1 MQEDHSLSYTLGLDI
16 GSNSVG
22 WAAIDENGGKLLGMG
37 VRVFPEGV
45 DRDTSGAE
53 HSKNDGRRIARGHRR
68 QIARRARRKAAVRQ
82 ALYEAGLWTD
92 ETAPTALTADPYAL
106 RAKGLD
112 ERLTLPEF
120 GRVLLHL
127 AQRRGFLSNRKADRG
142 KRKENSET
150 LQAISALENA
160 IEKSGSRTLGEYLSR
175 IGRGEIQ
182 VQEHHQRGWHT
193 HRSMFEREFELLWEK
208 QRQFHPDILTDQ
220 LKYGRRGP
228 QTYPREPLPLKR
240 RDGRTL
246 LQEFGFHGL
255 LFFQRSLYWP
265 KSVVGRCDLEPRE
278 KRCER
283 ADRRAQRFR
292 LLNEVNNLRIIPQKG
307 EVRGLTP
314 AEREKVIA
322 LLSKA
327 KEVNFDRLRR
337 ELGLLEGDFFNLEAG
352 RRTKLD
358 GAPVD
363 CALSKNTLF
372 GPRWWKLPDAQRT
385 SIVRSLLDDEEPEI
399 LRKATEEWGCNSE
412 LARALADL
420 DLTAIVRGYSS
431 LSVTAIEK
439 LLPHL
444 EQGLPL
450 MTRDGTPSALAA
462 AGYLRPDQRT
472 LRKGDQLPLPSEK
485 ITNPLV
491 RQALFEVRK
500 VIHAVIREWGRPK
513 AIHIELLREVQGS
526 PQKRAEVAGQMRE
539 RERLRSAA
547 ADAIREHGFKPT
559 KEAIDRW
566 LLWKEQGEICLYSGQ
581 PISPQQLLSGEV
593 DVDHILPYSRSLDD
607 SLMNK
612 VVCFRDEN
620 RNKGNRTV
628 REWLEHSQPEK
639 YEAILQ
645 RARALP
651 VAIRSR
657 KVLKLKTKEVVL
669 DQFLA
674 RQFTDSAYITT
685 QVLDLLRHLEGVD
698 VVPVK
703 GQLTAELR
711 HMWGL
716 NSILRDDGLN
726 LKNREDH
733 RHHAVDALVVALT
746 NRSRLSALA
755 RIRETNEQL
764 PLPFSNFREA
774 VEEVVA
780 GIKVSHKAVRDIAG
794 ALHEETIYGPTSK
807 PHRAQ
812 DGATRPHA
820 RGWIEQEGLFVV
832 RKKLEDLTLNE
843 VDNIRDPQVKALV
856 VARLAQFGI
865 TPGRKKKGSQDRTT
879 DKIPQDVWKEPLLLV
894 RKGART
900 SSRPSV
906 IKKVRILK
914 PEGTIRPI
922 RGGTAWVKPGNTH
935 HIALFELPAPPGK
948 KPRRDMIAVSMMEA
962 AQRAQRGEP
971 LVCRVHPTIPQAKFL
986 FSLSWGEMVWAN
998 IRGREDLYVF
1008 RTAAST
1014 QGQIYFVSHSD
1025 ARPSSRAKKFA
1036 VMANT
1041 LNGVKV
1047 TVDPLGRIRNAND

>member
-1 MQEDHSLSYTLGLDI
+1 LSYTLGLDI

-22 WAAIDENGGKLLGMG
+22 WAAIDEEGGKLLGMG

-45 DRDTSGAE
+45 DRDTTGAE
-53 HSKNDGRRIARGHRR
+53 HSKNEARRMARGHRR
-68 QIARRARRKAAVRQ
+68 QIARRARRKAAVRR
-82 ALYEAGLWTD
+82 ALYEAGLWTN
-92 ETAPTALTADPYAL
+92 ETAQDALKADPYSL

-112 ERLTLPEF
+112 EELTLPEF

-150 LQAISALENA
+150 LQEISALAHA
-160 IEKSGSRTLGEYLSR
+160 IEQSGSRTLGEYLHR
-175 IGRGEIQ
+175 VGTGEIQ

-193 HRSMFEREFELLWEK
+193 HRTMFEREFELLWEK
-208 QRQFHPDILTDQ
+208 QREYHPDVLTDA
-220 LKYGRRGP
+220 LKYGRRGR
-228 QTYPREPLPLKR
+228 QSYPREPLPLKR

-307 EVRGLTP
+307 DVRTLTP
-314 AEREKVIA
+314 EERGKVIA
-322 LLSKA
+322 LLSKVEKA
-327 KEVNFDRLRR
+327 DFDRLRK
-337 ELGLLEGDFFNLEAG
+337 ELGLFEGDLFNLEAG
-352 RRTKLD
+352 SRKKLD
-358 GAPVD
+358 GAPID
-363 CALSKNTLF
+363 CALASKKLF
-372 GPRWWKLPDAQRT
+372 GPGWWKRPDAERT
-385 SIVRSLLDDEEPEI
+385 AIVRSLLDDEEPEI
-399 LRKATEEWGCNSE
+399 LRKATTAWGCDDE
-412 LARALADL
+412 LARALAAV

-444 EQGLPL
+444 EQGLPM

-472 LRKGDQLPLPSEK
+472 LRKGELLPLPSEK

-500 VIHAVIREWGRPK
+500 VVHAVLREWGRPK
-513 AIHIELLREVQGS
+513 AIHMELLREVQGS
-526 PQKRAEVAGQMRE
+526 PQKRAEAARQMRE

-547 ADAIREHGFKPT
+547 ADAIRELGFKPSR
-559 KEAIDRW
+559 EAIDRW

-581 PISPQQLLSGEV
+581 TISPQQLLSGEV
-593 DVDHILPYSRSLDD
+593 DLDHILPYSRTLDD

-612 VVCFRDEN
+612 VVCFRNEN
-620 RNKGNRTV
+620 QGNRTV
-628 REWLEHSQPEK
+628 REWLEDSQPQK
-639 YEAILQ
+639 YDAILQ
-645 RARALP
+645 RARSFP
-651 VAIRSR
+651 HEVRSR
-657 KVLKLKTKEVVL
+657 KILKLKTKEVVL

-685 QVLDLLRHLEGVD
+685 QVLDLLRHLDGVD

-716 NSILRDDGLN
+716 NSVLRDDGLN

-746 NRSRLSALA
+746 NRSRLQALA
-755 RIRETNEQL
+755 RIRGTNEQL
-764 PLPFSNFREA
+764 PIPFRNFRDA

-780 GIKVSHKAVRDIAG
+780 GIKVSHKAVRDISG

-807 PHRAQ
+807 PHRANE
-812 DGATRPHA
+812 DSPRPHA
-820 RGWIEQEGLFVV
+820 QGWIEQEGLFVV
-832 RKKLEDLTLNE
+832 RKKLEDLSLNE
-843 VDNIRDPQVKALV
+843 VANIRDPHVKALV
-856 VARLAQFGI
+856 MERLKQFGL
-865 TPGRKKKGSQDRTT
+865 TAGRKKRGAAAEGEM
-879 DKIPQDVWKEPLLLV
+879 KIPKEAWQEPLLLV
-894 RKGART
+894 RKGARK
-900 SSRPSV
+900 SSRPNV
-906 IKKVRILK
+906 VKKVRIVK
-914 PEGTIRPI
+914 PEGTIRPV

-935 HIALFELPAPPGK
+935 HIALFELPAQQGK
-948 KPRRDMIAVSMMEA
+948 KSKRDMIAVSMMEA
-962 AQRAQRGEP
+962 AQRARRGEP
-971 LVCRVHPTIPQAKFL
+971 LVCRTHPTIPQAKFL

-1014 QGQIYFVSHSD
+1014 SGQIWFVTHTD
-1025 ARPSSRAKKFA
+1025 ARPSSKAKKFA

-1041 LNGVKV
+1041 LDGVKV

>member
-1 MQEDHSLSYTLGLDI
+1 MAYTLGLDV

-22 WAAIDENGGKLLGMG
+22 WAAIDEQSGKLLGMG

-45 DRDTSGAE
+45 DRDNSGAE
-53 HSKNDGRRIARGHRR
+53 HSKNEARRLARSLRR
-68 QIARRARRKAAVRQ
+68 QIARRARRKSAVRR
-82 ALYEAGLWTD
+82 ALYEAGFWTD
-92 ETAPTALTADPYAL
+92 QTASAALSADPYVL

-112 ERLTLPEF
+112 EKLTLPEF

-150 LQAISALENA
+150 LQEISALQNA
-160 IEKSGSRTLGEYLSR
+160 IAASGSRTLGEYLHR
-175 IGRGEIQ
+175 IGTGEIQ

-193 HRSMFEREFELLWEK
+193 RRDMFEQEFHLLWEK
-208 QRQFHPDILTDQ
+208 QREYYPDVLTDA

-240 RDGRTL
+240 HQGRTL

-292 LLNEVNNLRIIPQKG
+292 LLNEVNNLRIIPQTG
-307 EVRGLTP
+307 DVRALTSE
-314 AEREKVIA
+314 EREKVIA
-322 LLSKA
+322 LLSKV
-327 KEVNFDRLRR
+327 KEADFDRLRK
-337 ELGLLEGDFFNLEAG
+337 ELKLFEGDVFNLEAG
-352 RRTKLD
+352 SRKKLD
-358 GAPVD
+358 GAPID
-363 CALSKNTLF
+363 YALANRKLF
-372 GPRWWKLPDAQRT
+372 GPAWWKRPDDQRT
-385 SIVRSLLDDEEPEI
+385 AIVRSLLDDEEPEI
-399 LRKATEEWGCNSE
+399 LRKATTEWGCDE
-412 LARALADL
+412 PLAHALAEV

-462 AGYLRPDQRT
+462 AGYLRPDQRS
-472 LRKGDQLPLPSEK
+472 LRKGELLPLPSEK

-500 VIHAVIREWGRPK
+500 VVHAVIREWGRPQ
-513 AIHIELLREVQGS
+513 AIHIELAREVQGS
-526 PQKRAEVAGQMRE
+526 PQKRAEAARQMRE

-547 ADAIREHGFKPT
+547 AEAIRELGFKPSR
-559 KEAIDRW
+559 EAIDRW
-566 LLWKEQGEICLYSGQ
+566 LLWKEQGEICLYSGA
-581 PISPQQLLSGEV
+581 PISPQQLFSGEA
-593 DVDHILPYSRSLDD
+593 DIDHILPYSRTLDD

-628 REWLEHSQPEK
+628 REWLEDSQRQK

-645 RARALP
+645 RARAFP
-651 VAIRSR
+651 YEVRSR
-657 KVLKLKTKEVVL
+657 KILKLKTRDVVL

-674 RQFTDSAYITT
+674 RQLTDTAYITT
-685 QVLDLLRHLEGVD
+685 QVLDLLRHLDGVD

-716 NSILRDDGLN
+716 NSVLHSDGLN

-746 NRSRLSALA
+746 NRSRLQALA
-755 RIRETNEQL
+755 RIRGTQQQL
-764 PLPFSNFREA
+764 PLPFTNFREA
-774 VEEVVA
+774 VEEMVA
-780 GIKVSHKAVRDIAG
+780 GIKVSHRAVRDISG

-812 DGATRPHA
+812 DGAARPHA
-820 RGWIEQEGLFVV
+820 VGWIEQEGLFVV
-832 RKKLEDLTLNE
+832 RKPLEALSLNE
-843 VDNIRDPQVKALV
+843 VNNIRDPHVKALV
-856 VARLAQFGI
+856 VERLAKFGL
-865 TPGRKKKGSQDRTT
+865 TPGRKKKGDQSRTA
-879 DKIPQDVWKEPLLLV
+879 DKIPKDVWNEPLLLV
-894 RKGART
+894 RKTGRQSAR
-900 SSRPSV
+900 PNV
-906 IKKVRILK
+906 IKKVRIVK

-922 RGGTAWVKPGNTH
+922 RGGAAWVKPGNTH
-935 HIALFELPAPPGK
+935 HIALFELPAQPGK
-948 KPRRDMIAVSMMEA
+948 KPKRDMIAVTMMEA
-962 AQRAQRGEP
+962 AQRARRGEP
-971 LVCRVHPTIPQAKFL
+971 LVCRTHPTIPEAKFL
-986 FSLSWGEMVWAN
+986 FSLCWGEMIWAN
-998 IRGREDLYVF
+998 IRGREDLYVY

-1014 QGQIYFVSHSD
+1014 SGQIWFVAHTD
-1025 ARPSSRAKKFA
+1025 ARPSAQAEKFSIK
-1036 VMANT
+1036 VNT